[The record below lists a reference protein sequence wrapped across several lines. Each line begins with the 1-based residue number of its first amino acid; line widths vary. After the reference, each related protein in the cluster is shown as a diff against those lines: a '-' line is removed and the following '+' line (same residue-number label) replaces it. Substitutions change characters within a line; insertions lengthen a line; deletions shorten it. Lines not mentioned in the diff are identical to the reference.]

1 MKTKALII
9 FIFIATLVSCQ
20 NNQSGRKKIDK
31 SDIKTLVDSVSY
43 GFGLQIGDKL
53 KAQKVEI
60 NPDILL
66 QGILDVTNGNE
77 QLISDED
84 LKISMENYRKIIMKK
99 MQEEREQLAEKN
111 KEEEEKF
118 FEENKKKEGVITLPS
133 GLQYKVLKSGNG
145 KSPKETDKVVV
156 NYIGKYID
164 GTEFDN
170 SYKRGKP
177 FETQVSAVIK
187 GWTEILPK
195 MKEGDKWEVYIPSKL
210 AYGERGSGRIE
221 PNKTLIFEIELLKVK

>member
-1 MKTKALII
+1 MKIKLILV
-9 FIFIATLVSCQ
+9 FILISTLVSCQ
-20 NNQSGRKKIDK
+20 NKQTERKRIEK
-31 SDIKTLVDSVSY
+31 SDIKTLIDSVSY
-43 GFGLQIGDKL
+43 SFGLDIGDKL

-66 QGILDVTNGNE
+66 QGILDATNGNE
-77 QLISDED
+77 ELLTPED
-84 LKISMENYRKIIMKK
+84 VRGAVERYRKILIKK

-111 KEEEEKF
+111 KIEGEKF

-145 KSPKETDKVVV
+145 KSPKKTDKVEVH
-156 NYIGKYID
+156 YIGKYID

-177 FETQVSAVIK
+177 FVTSVTGVIK
-187 GWTEILPK
+187 GWTEILQL
-195 MKEGDKWEVYIPSKL
+195 MKEGDKWEVYIPADL
-210 AYGERGSGRIE
+210 AYGARGSGRIE

>member
-1 MKTKALII
+1 MKTKAAVI
-9 FIFIATLVSCQ
+9 FILISTLVSCQ
-20 NNQSGRKKIDK
+20 NQTTERKKIEQ
-31 SDIKTLVDSVSY
+31 SDIKTLTDSVSY
-43 GFGLQIGDKL
+43 AFGLDIGDKI

-66 QGILDVTNGNE
+66 QGVLDVINGNE
-77 QLISDED
+77 KLLSN
-84 LKISMENYRKIIMKK
+84 ENVRGAVERYRKILIKK
-99 MQEEREQLAEKN
+99 RQEEKQQLAEKN

-118 FEENKKKEGVITLPS
+118 FEENEKKEGVITLPS
-133 GLQYKVLKSGNG
+133 GIQYKVLKSGNG
-145 KSPKETDKVVV
+145 KSPKATDKVVV

-177 FETQVSAVIK
+177 FETQVSGVIK
-187 GWTEILPK
+187 GWTEILQL

>member
-1 MKTKALII
+1 MKIKLILI
-9 FIFIATLVSCQ
+9 FVLVSTLVSCQ
-20 NNQSGRKKIDK
+20 NKQTERKRIEK
-31 SDIKTLVDSVSY
+31 SDIKTLIDSVSY
-43 GFGLQIGDKL
+43 SFGLDIGDKL

-66 QGILDVTNGNE
+66 QGILDATNGNE
-77 QLISDED
+77 ELLTPED
-84 LKISMENYRKIIMKK
+84 VRGAVERYRKILIKK

-111 KEEEEKF
+111 KIEEEKF

-145 KSPKETDKVVV
+145 KSPKETDKVEVH
-156 NYIGKYID
+156 YIGKYID

-170 SYKRGKP
+170 SYKRGEP
-177 FETQVSAVIK
+177 FVTPVTGVIK
-187 GWTEILPK
+187 GWTEILQL
-195 MKEGDKWEVYIPSKL
+195 MKEGDKWEVYIPADL
-210 AYGERGSGRIE
+210 AYGARGSGRIE